1 MEQQTFTLDQ
11 ICTLA
16 ALPKRTVRYYI
27 QIGLLPRPVGENR
40 GARYLE
46 MHLETLLK
54 IKQLTEAGLS
64 LERVRDIV
72 AGEPLAIPARPKTP
86 GSVEVRSHIWIAP
99 GVELQ
104 ISADEA
110 GASPEQVRA
119 LARVVLQAWNK
130 IKEENNEE

>member
-1 MEQQTFTLDQ
+1 MSQQTFTLDQ

-16 ALPKRTVRYYI
+16 AVPKRTVRYYI
-27 QIGLLPRPVGENR
+27 QMGLLPRPVGENR

-46 MHLETLLK
+46 LHLETLLK

-64 LERVRDIV
+64 LERVREIV
-72 AGEPLAIPARPKTP
+72 AGEPLAVPPRPKVP

-104 ISADEA
+104 ISAEEA
-110 GASPEQVRA
+110 GASAEQVRA
-119 LARVVLQAWNK
+119 LTKAVLIAWNK
-130 IKEENNEE
+130 IKEEKDEE

>member
-27 QIGLLPRPVGENR
+27 QMGLLPRPVGENR
-40 GARYLE
+40 GARYLAL
-46 MHLETLLK
+46 HLETLLK
-54 IKQLTEAGLS
+54 IRQLTEAGLS

-72 AGEPLAIPARPKTP
+72 AGEPMAVPPRPKTP
-86 GSVEVRSHIWIAP
+86 GSVEVRSHIWIGP

-104 ISADEA
+104 INADEA

-119 LARVVLQAWNK
+119 LARTVLQAWNK